1 MRAATSS
8 SFFLASLLLSS
19 LACAQTPAAQTD
31 SAEPPAAQAAPSG
44 NDRHNQ
50 RIERIHHE
58 DKGSQINELRVGGE
72 TKNITVQPKTGNFP
86 AYEVAPTKPGKD
98 AAQDGT
104 EEYVSSLAANA
115 ARMAVYGALILPS
128 LLLSSSSVMP
138 CFRLC
143 QSSQSG

>member
-50 RIERIHHE
+50 RIERIRVE
-58 DKGSQINELRVGGE
+58 DGGSRVDELRVGGE
-72 TKNITVQPKTGNFP
+72 TKNITVQPKVGSMP
-86 AYEVAPTKPGKD
+86 EYEV
-98 AAQDGT
+98 QSNDG
-104 EEYVSSLAANA
+104 ARA
-115 ARMAVYGALILPS
+115 ARN
-128 LLLSSSSVMP
+128 
-138 CFRLC
+138 RDNN
-143 QSSQSG
+143 SGDTTGTRVWNFIKF